1 VTDEASGKK
10 PRKPPERED
19 ALRVPLDFDDA
30 VKAALETRPPPD
42 LKAKKKPKGRRSKAS
57 DSPGTA

>member
-1 VTDEASGKK
+1 VTDEPSGKK

-30 VKAALETRPPPD
+30 IRAALETRPTPE
-42 LKAKKKPKGRRSKAS
+42 KKTPRSDRRRRSS
-57 DSPGTA
+57 GGPD